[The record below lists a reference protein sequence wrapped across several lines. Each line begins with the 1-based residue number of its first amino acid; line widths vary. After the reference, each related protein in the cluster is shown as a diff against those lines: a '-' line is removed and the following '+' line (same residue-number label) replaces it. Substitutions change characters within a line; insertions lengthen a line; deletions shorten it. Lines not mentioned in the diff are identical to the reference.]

1 MTPAEVVAEFWAQW
15 LPPAMQ
21 VPFRLALLQGE
32 HERLECGD
40 DPDSTL
46 LTALRAVGLQCRGKG
61 NSVLDVGF
69 PFHTHT
75 QIDGGTAL
83 VSWGKFSELEPITET
98 ILAQVGQ
105 LREARRRIA

>member
-1 MTPAEVVAEFWAQW
+1 MTPVETVAAFWAQW

-21 VPFRLALLQGE
+21 GPFRLALLQGA

-40 DPDSTL
+40 DPDVVL
-46 LTALRAVGLQCRGKG
+46 LGALRVVGLQCRGKG